1 MSINY
6 AIATLMGGF
15 IFPFVI
21 RMTWGHMVDNW
32 GPIGGWMAA
41 AFVVGT
47 VWCINHGIATP
58 MITQSGSVWVDQGL
72 AAGVGVWVASALTG
86 GNKRKSIKN
95 ILAAVVSGV
104 AGGFILSL
112 FLVG

>member
-21 RMTWGHMVDNW
+21 RMTWGRMVDNW

-47 VWCINHGIATP
+47 VWCINHGIASP

-104 AGGFILSL
+104 VGGFILSL

>member
-21 RMTWGHMVDNW
+21 RMTWGRMVDNW

-58 MITQSGSVWVDQGL
+58 MITQSGLVWVDQGL